1 MVTMSTP
8 RFTALFGAAL
18 MFALVSAGLAF
29 PQNQPSLAPQGSVP
43 TAAAG
48 DQSSGLPPGA
58 ENPPLQSGA
67 QGGATPA
74 PPPDPTAGPAWLL
87 LDKGKNAFRDKKF
100 GTALEFFRASIE
112 RGGETPEADMW
123 IGRVFEEEGE
133 LDLAEDQY
141 NRALANKGQFLIPDE
156 SVEILYD
163 LARIYDNT
171 NSWGKYEVTLKRI
184 VTMDTQFTSATD
196 EGTRQAM
203 VRILENDG
211 LDKLLLLYR
220 LDDKKTQDA
229 HSQLGTFDYRT
240 GRYQDAILN
249 LMFSALTIFS
259 SVMER
264 YASEN
269 PDWEF
274 TSAADLFAQA
284 KSNPDV
290 SRYLAGSGVF
300 HDLYYL
306 ANALY
311 ANGKPIRATAIWRLI
326 VQWSP
331 HDTWYRQAVGQIR
344 NPTIEPL
351 LVPGS

>member
-1 MVTMSTP
+1 M
-8 RFTALFGAAL
+8 FGAAL
-18 MFALVSAGLAF
+18 MIALFSAGPAF
-29 PQNQPSLAPQGSVP
+29 PQSRPLLAPPGTPP

-48 DQSSGLPPGA
+48 DQVGGLPPGA
-58 ENPPLQSGA
+58 ENPPLQSAA
-67 QGGATPA
+67 QGGAPVSA
-74 PPPDPTAGPAWLL
+74 ASPNPTAGPAWLL

-100 GTALEFFRASIE
+100 GTALMYFRASIE

-123 IGRVFEEEGE
+123 IGRVFEEESE

-171 NSWGKYEVTLKRI
+171 NSWGKYEVTLKQI
-184 VTMDTQFTSATD
+184 VAMDAQFTSTTD
-196 EGTRQAM
+196 EGTRLAM

-220 LDDKKTQDA
+220 LNDKKTQDA

-249 LMFSALTIFS
+249 LIFSTLTIFS

-284 KSNPDV
+284 KNKADV
-290 SRYLAGSGVF
+290 SRYLAGSGIF

-306 ANALY
+306 AAALY
-311 ANGKPIRATAIWRLI
+311 ANGKPLRATAIWRLI

-331 HDTWYRQAVGQIR
+331 HDTWYRQSVGQIR
-344 NPTIEPL
+344 NPSIEPL
-351 LVPGS
+351 LVPSG